1 MAKHV
6 TEDEVRLQEGAALC
20 GNKYDLHFP
29 TRLGLRCSPK
39 SKKLNHQ
46 ILPNSQEVRNTLL
59 ALKNELVLF
68 YRNMTCTY
76 YRIVIKYD

>member
-29 TRLGLRCSPK
+29 THLALRYSPK
-39 SKKLNHQ
+39 SEKLSHQ
-46 ILPNSQEVRNTLL
+46 ILPNSQEVGNNLL
-59 ALKNELVLF
+59 
-68 YRNMTCTY
+68 
-76 YRIVIKYD
+76 I